1 MYVLR
6 NSLQSSLNE
15 FLGFYFKRYY
25 FIVFPVT
32 ILIELLVW
40 WLYSCTLVRNKHKMH
55 QKTYLL
61 VQFLSKK
68 RLVCLHLTHLQ
79 PFSEVPTNI
88 YMDRIQDSYH
98 ETGSCAWEIRFICS
112 YVITGQLIYKEYDQ
126 SLNSISV
133 SNLTIDL

>member
-79 PFSEVPTNI
+79 PFSNWKFEYGTHKSIWKFEYGLNNLFGLYWVLHHNI
-88 YMDRIQDSYH
+88 VDGNANDGK
-98 ETGSCAWEIRFICS
+98 GSHPKSQRN
-112 YVITGQLIYKEYDQ
+112 Q
-126 SLNSISV
+126 S
-133 SNLTIDL
+133 T